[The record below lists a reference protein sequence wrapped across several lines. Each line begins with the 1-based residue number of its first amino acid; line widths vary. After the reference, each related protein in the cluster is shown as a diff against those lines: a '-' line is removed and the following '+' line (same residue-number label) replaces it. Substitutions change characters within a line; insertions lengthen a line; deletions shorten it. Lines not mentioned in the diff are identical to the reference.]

1 MEDSECEREE
11 VDGGCEWVECAA
23 RERTTSPLQMGQVRR
38 RVVSQGV
45 LRRHVS
51 EKIEGIGKRDGLHA
65 LGVELVAARETH
77 NAALAVDVFF

>member
-1 MEDSECEREE
+1 
-11 VDGGCEWVECAA
+11 
-23 RERTTSPLQMGQVRR
+23 MGQVRR